1 MLLVI
6 DVGNTNIV
14 FAVHDG
20 QDWLGTWRIA
30 TTANRTSDEYAA
42 TLLVLME
49 KQNIPVHMVT
59 RAIIGTVVPP
69 VLYQLLTLCRKWF
82 FVDPIVASADLDWG
96 FEIQTDNPQEVGVDR
111 LLNGLAAHQ
120 LYGGPLVVVD
130 LGTATTF
137 DIVDKDGNYC
147 GGVISPGLTLS
158 LEALHSAAARL
169 PRIGFGRPQ
178 SVIGKE
184 TIGAMKSG
192 IYWGYIGLIEGIIER
207 IRKEYSV
214 SEMTVVGTGG
224 LARLLAEGTPIF
236 KEINAELTLEGL
248 RILANRNSSGN
259 KKINKI

>member
-20 QDWLGTWRIA
+20 KKWLGTWRFA
-30 TTANRTSDEYAA
+30 TMANRTSDEYAA
-42 TLLVLME
+42 TLLFLME
-49 KQNIPVHMVT
+49 KHNIPADRIT
-59 RAIIGTVVPP
+59 RAIVGTVVPP
-69 VLYQLLTLCRKWF
+69 VLYQLLLLCRKWF
-82 FVDPIVASADLDWG
+82 LVDPIVASASLDWG
-96 FEIQTDNPQEVGVDR
+96 FEIRTDNPKEVGVDR

-120 LYGGPLVVVD
+120 LYGGPLVIVD

-137 DIVDKDGNYC
+137 DIVDQDGNYC

-169 PRIGFGRPQ
+169 PRIGIGRPQ

-184 TIGAMKSG
+184 TIGAMRSG

-207 IRKEYSV
+207 IKKEYSV
-214 SEMTVVGTGG
+214 SEITVVGTGG
-224 LARLLAEGTPIF
+224 LAPLLAEGTPVF
-236 KEINAELTLEGL
+236 KEINSELTLEGL
-248 RILANRNSSGN
+248 RILANLNSSGN
-259 KKINKI
+259 KI